1 MGGLLDQILLILYG
15 MAAMFTTENET
26 EAIIALLIGVIA
38 ASACFLWEGKM
49 VGWMVSVVTAVI
61 ACFYV
66 PMIFF
71 LPLIIYGL
79 LRIGCEWSLVLWLI
93 PIAQNM
99 KLYKPLEC
107 FLVLLG
113 AAISVWFC
121 KKTKE
126 YQRLLEESRKLQDYS
141 VVKELWLAEKNR
153 NLIEKQD
160 AETYSAVLKERNR
173 IAREIHDNV
182 GHVLSRALIMVG
194 ALKTINKEETMKMPL
209 KQLEDSLSAAMTSIR
224 ESVHDLHDES
234 MNLEDVLQSLIQE
247 FEFCPVSMTYDMG
260 AWIPQNVKYCFI
272 AIVKEA
278 LVNVRKHSRATQVT
292 ITARSHPAMYQ
303 LIIED
308 NGTAGRGFYD
318 EKDTI
323 PDTSGIGL
331 KNMQERVRLLNGN
344 FQVMREKGF
353 RIFIT
358 VPRESGE

>member
-1 MGGLLDQILLILYG
+1 MAGLVDQILLILYG
-15 MAAMFTTENET
+15 MAALLLAGNGGET
-26 EAIIALLIGVIA
+26 VIALLIGIMG
-38 ASACFLWEGKM
+38 ASACFLWEERR
-49 VGWMVSVVTAVI
+49 VGWMVSIVTALI

-66 PMIFF
+66 PMFSFF
-71 LPLIIYGL
+71 PLISYGL
-79 LRIGCEWSLVLWLI
+79 FRIGCEWSLLVWLI
-93 PIAQNM
+93 PIS
-99 KLYKPLEC
+99 KYIESYKPLEL
-107 FLVLLG
+107 FFVVLG
-113 AAISVWFC
+113 VGISVWLC
-121 KKTKE
+121 KKSKE
-126 YQRLLEESRKLQDYS
+126 YQRLLEESRKLQDDS
-141 VVKELWLAEKNR
+141 VEKELWLAEKNR

-194 ALKTINKEETMKMPL
+194 ALKTINKEETMKVPL
-209 KQLEDSLSAAMTSIR
+209 KQLEESLSAAMTSIR

-247 FEFCPVSMTYDMG
+247 FEFCPVHMTYDMG

-308 NGTAGRGFYD
+308 NGTMGSSFYD
-318 EKDTI
+318 GKEATA
-323 PDTSGIGL
+323 DTSGIGL

-344 FQVMREKGF
+344 FQIIREKGF

-358 VPRESGE
+358 VPRESRD